1 MKVPLVVAFPI
12 VFFLF
17 SDRGRHGGLLK
28 LMKNDTFKYF
38 LPLWPV
44 FSRFWAGL
52 GADHTLFYKNKQ
64 YFVAYTFSFLLGST
78 ASVKSAET

>member
-12 VFFLF
+12 VFFKF

-52 GADHTLFYKNKQ
+52 GADHTLFYKNKES
-64 YFVAYTFSFLLGST
+64 VLWLKLLVFFWGRRRQ
-78 ASVKSAET
+78 